1 MYENTFFQVSC
12 TYICLHQL
20 LQYSV
25 EPTVSPTKSPW
36 SETAFITFLYGDSTA
51 SEGSGSDSGSS
62 SNGEE
67 TNNGMLASEVNNALT
82 NYDELQYH
90 FYCGYSW

>member
-1 MYENTFFQVSC
+1 
-12 TYICLHQL
+12 
-20 LQYSV
+20 
-25 EPTVSPTKSPW
+25 
-36 SETAFITFLYGDSTA
+36 LYGDSTA